1 MKDIKTHKDFRV
13 GMLELLK
20 RDFLGPYNGMDETIA
35 YKDEDDTPMH
45 RYSTGILFPPEV
57 PISREDDEDIENEF
71 GESGESEGKLAQ
83 SNVRRPSCY
92 GITFTCSEDA
102 RSIMLEVDAGCYE
115 LTPSEDKDVDLQWK
129 RKSITPSWVERTG
142 SSKFELPVIRKNK
155 KKRVKV
161 CDGLEAYIK
170 YREPSQEGQVSITVS
185 LINRN
190 VVKPLK
196 DEDNNP
202 RRSRNSFVPFKD
214 IAENS
219 FYQVH
224 FSVSGKDGQRIFT
237 ERPFDGRQGGDEN
250 KAFYLLY
257 RHQKNFATGHGCSAK
272 WDDPVENQNQCSRIE
287 SCFIPEYD
295 IYPLTPP
302 EDLNLPSFLLS
313 KIATASSDDL
323 KALFGNIIDIYENWI
338 KEEGKKIKN
347 ISISKDKEINDD
359 FIAVAQKQQQ
369 FCLQALQRMKKG
381 ISVLSDPLIHRA
393 FQLAHKA
400 MLIVFAL
407 SDWKKNQYSGKP
419 DYSKD
424 HKWYPFQIAFI
435 LLCLESV
442 GNNSSDDRS
451 IADLLWFPTGG
462 GKTEAYLGLTAF
474 ALFLRRLRGKEEHH
488 DGGGTSVIT
497 RYTLRLLTAD
507 QFERSAAMIC
517 ACEKVRK
524 EEPDVQKTAPISIGL
539 WVGGGGTPNK
549 IDINND
555 YEKGYRQLIRQCQ
568 QSSPEPGM
576 PNPMVLTR
584 CPSCGKEISA
594 ADYDSN
600 QPRARCPD
608 ESCCFH
614 NGLPVHFVDEDIYEA
629 RPSLIIGTIDKFA
642 RLPWVENAGNFFG
655 TDGQTPPPDL
665 IIQDELHLISGPLG
679 TLAGLYETAIDLLS
693 TRNTHRPKVI
703 ASTATIKNAK
713 SQVGALFDRHFA
725 QFPPPFLDARDSFFA
740 REDRKKPARKYVGI
754 FTPGKT
760 GTTTFIRSTA
770 SLLHSAK
777 KLKANDEIRD
787 PYWTFMGY
795 FNSLR
800 ELGSARV
807 QVMDDVNDYLRFCA
821 DRDNGSK
828 RDIEEVFELTSRRNE
843 HELKEIRERLWY
855 QYPDPDILDVVLAT
869 NMISVGL
876 DVPRLGLM
884 SVIGQPKTTAEYIQ
898 ATSRVG
904 RRYPGLVVTL
914 YNHMRSRDRSHY
926 ERFQFYHS
934 RLYAEV
940 EATSVTPFSIG
951 ARKRGLHAI
960 LVTLVRHLL
969 DNMKE
974 NSDASNFD
982 RHNVVDIK
990 KEILNRVDNIDCIET
1005 DAVEH
1010 LLDSIIDT
1018 WDDMKNR
1025 EPAIYYDYA
1034 RGKKNRSLLLRF
1046 EEKDAELYRGFRTLN
1061 NLRNVDATVNL
1072 YLD

>member
-1 MKDIKTHKDFRV
+1 MEDIKTHEDFRG

-20 RDFLGPYNGMDETIA
+20 RDFFGPYNGMDETIA
-35 YKDEDDTPMH
+35 YRDADDTPMH

-57 PISREDDEDIENEF
+57 STSIEDDEDIENEF

-102 RSIMLEVDAGCYE
+102 KSIMLEVDAGCYE

-129 RKSITPSWVERTG
+129 RKSIIPSWVESTR
-142 SSKFELPVIRKNK
+142 SSKFELPVIRENTEKS
-155 KKRVKV
+155 VKV

-170 YREPSQEGQVSITVS
+170 YREPSKEGQVSITIS

-190 VVKPLK
+190 LVKPLK
-196 DEDNNP
+196 EGDDNS
-202 RRSRNSFVPFKD
+202 RRSRSSFVPFKD
-214 IAENS
+214 VAENC

-237 ERPFDGRQGGDEN
+237 ERPFDGRREGGDEN
-250 KAFYLLY
+250 KAFYILY
-257 RHQKNFATGHGCSAK
+257 RHRKNFATGHGCSAK
-272 WDDPVENQNQCSRIE
+272 WDDPVGDRCSRIA

-313 KIATASSDDL
+313 EIATASPDDL
-323 KALFGNIIDIYENWI
+323 KDLFGNITTIYEDWI
-338 KEEGKKIKN
+338 KEESKKIKN
-347 ISISKDKEINDD
+347 ISVSKDKKTNDD
-359 FIAVAQKQQQ
+359 FIAVAQKQQK
-369 FCLQALQRMKKG
+369 FCLLALEKIKKG
-381 ISVLSDPLIHRA
+381 ISTLSDPIIHRA

-419 DYSKD
+419 DYNKD
-424 HKWYPFQIAFI
+424 HQWYPFQIAFI

-442 GNNSSDDRS
+442 GNNSSDDRA

-474 ALFLRRLRGKEEHH
+474 ALFLRRLRGKDERHR
-488 DGGGTSVIT
+488 GGGTAVIT

-507 QFERSAAMIC
+507 QFERSATMIC
-517 ACEKVRK
+517 ACEKVRR
-524 EEPDVQKTAPISIGL
+524 EELDVQKTATISIGL

-549 IDINND
+549 ININNN
-555 YEKGYRQLIRQCQ
+555 YEKGYRQLIRQYQ
-568 QSSPEPGM
+568 KGSPESGT

-584 CPSCGKEISA
+584 CPYCGTEISV
-594 ADYDSN
+594 ADYDN
-600 QPRARCPD
+600 DLPEAKCPD

-614 NGLPVHFVDEDIYEA
+614 DGLPVHFVDEDIYKV

-642 RLPWVENAGNFFG
+642 RLPWEKDSGNFFG
-655 TDGQTPPPDL
+655 TDGLAPPPDL

-693 TRNTHRPKVI
+693 TRNSHRPKII
-703 ASTATIKNAK
+703 ASTATIKNAA
-713 SQVGALFDRHFA
+713 SQVRALFDRQFT

-740 REDRKKPARKYVGI
+740 REDREKPARKYVGI

-807 QVMDDVNDYLRFCA
+807 QVMDDVKDYLRFCA
-821 DRDNGSK
+821 ERDNESM
-828 RDIEEVFELTSRRNE
+828 REIEEVFELTSRRNE
-843 HELKEIRERLWY
+843 PELKEIRERLWY
-855 QYPDPDILDVVLAT
+855 QYPDNDALEVVLAT

-982 RHNVVDIK
+982 RSKVVDIK
-990 KEILNRVDNIDCIET
+990 KEILSRAKNIDPIEI
-1005 DAVEH
+1005 DAVERM
-1010 LLDSIIDT
+1010 LDRIIDT
-1018 WDDMKNR
+1018 WEEIKNR
-1025 EPAIYYDYA
+1025 EGTVYYYLE
-1034 RGKKNRSLLLRF
+1034 KEKHQSLLLRF
-1046 EEKDAELYRGFRTLN
+1046 EETGHYRGFRTLN

>member
-1 MKDIKTHKDFRV
+1 MKDIKTREDFRGEMV
-13 GMLELLK
+13 ELLK
-20 RDFLGPYNGMDETIA
+20 RDFFGPYNGIDETIA

-45 RYSTGILFPPEV
+45 RYSTGILFPPEM
-57 PISREDDEDIENEF
+57 PTSREDDEDVENEF

-102 RSIMLEVDAGCYE
+102 KSIMLEVNAGCYE
-115 LTPSEDKDVDLQWK
+115 QTPAEDKDVDLQWK

-142 SSKFELPVIRKNK
+142 SSKLELPVIRENTEKS
-155 KKRVKV
+155 VKV

-170 YREPSQEGQVSITVS
+170 YREPSEEGQVSITIS
-185 LINRN
+185 LINKN
-190 VVKPLK
+190 EVKPLE
-196 DEDNNP
+196 DEDDS
-202 RRSRNSFVPFKD
+202 RRSRRRFVPFKD

-237 ERPFDGRQGGDEN
+237 ERPFDGRQEVGDEN
-250 KAFYLLY
+250 KAFYILY

-272 WDDPVENQNQCSRIE
+272 WDDPEDDQCSRIE

-302 EDLNLPSFLLS
+302 KDLNLPRFLLS
-313 KIATASSDDL
+313 EIATASLDDL
-323 KALFGNIIDIYENWI
+323 KGLFGTITTIYENWI
-338 KEEGKKIKN
+338 IERSKEIEN
-347 ISISKDKEINDD
+347 ISVSKDKEINDN
-359 FIAVAQKQQQ
+359 FIAVAQEQQKS
-369 FCLQALQRMKKG
+369 CLLALQRIKKG
-381 ISVLSDPLIHRA
+381 INALGDPLILRA

-407 SDWKKNQYSGKP
+407 SDWKKRQYNGKP
-419 DYSKD
+419 DYNSD

-442 GNNSSDDRS
+442 GNNSSDDRL

-474 ALFLRRLRGKEEHH
+474 VLFLRRLRGKDEHH
-488 DGGGTSVIT
+488 RGGGTAVIT

-517 ACEKVRK
+517 ACEKVRR
-524 EEPDVQKTAPISIGL
+524 EELDIQNTAPISIGL
-539 WVGGGGTPNK
+539 WIGGGGTPNK
-549 IDINND
+549 INIDNN
-555 YEKGYRQLIRQCQ
+555 YEKGYQQLIRQYQ
-568 QSSPEPGM
+568 ESLPESGT
-576 PNPMVLTR
+576 PNPVVLTR
-584 CPSCGKEISA
+584 CPYCGTEISA

-614 NGLPVHFVDEDIYEA
+614 DELPVHFVDEDIYEV

-642 RLPWVENAGNFFG
+642 RLPWEENSGNFFG

-693 TRNTHRPKVI
+693 AQNSHRPKII
-703 ASTATIKNAK
+703 ASTATIKNAE
-713 SQVGALFDRHFA
+713 SQVRALFDRQFA

-740 REDRKKPARKYVGI
+740 REDRAKPARKYVGI

-807 QVMDDVNDYLRFCA
+807 QVMDDINDYMRFCA
-821 DRDNGSK
+821 ERDNERK
-828 RDIEEVFELTSRRNE
+828 RDIEEVFELTSRGNE
-843 HELKEIRERLWY
+843 SRLKEIRKRLWS
-855 QYPDPDILDVVLAT
+855 QYSDDDVLEVVLAT

-904 RRYPGLVVTL
+904 RLYPGLVVTL

-940 EATSVTPFSIG
+940 EATSVTPFSVG
-951 ARKRGLHAI
+951 ARERGLHAI

-974 NSDASNFD
+974 NSEASNFD
-982 RHNVVDIK
+982 RSKVVDIK
-990 KEILNRVDNIDCIET
+990 EEILSRAKNIDSIET
-1005 DAVEH
+1005 DAVAEM
-1010 LLDSIIDT
+1010 LDSIIDT

-1025 EPAIYYDYA
+1025 EPTIYYDYA
-1034 RGKKNRSLLLRF
+1034 RVEKNRSLLLRF

>member
-1 MKDIKTHKDFRV
+1 MEDIKTHEDFR
-13 GMLELLK
+13 GDMLELLK
-20 RDFLGPYNGMDETIA
+20 SDFFGPYNGMNETIS
-35 YKDEDDTPMH
+35 YIDEDDTPMH

-57 PISREDDEDIENEF
+57 PTSIEDDEDIENEF
-71 GESGESEGKLAQ
+71 GESEESEGKLAQ

-102 RSIMLEVDAGCYE
+102 KSIILEVDAGCYE
-115 LTPSEDKDVDLQWK
+115 LTPSEDKDADLQWK
-129 RKSITPSWVERTG
+129 RKSITPGWVESTG
-142 SSKFELPVIRKNK
+142 SSKFELPVIRENTK
-155 KKRVKV
+155 KSVKI

-170 YREPSQEGQVSITVS
+170 YREPSQEGQVSITIS

-190 VVKPLK
+190 LVKPLK
-196 DEDNNP
+196 DGDDNFQ
-202 RRSRNSFVPFKD
+202 RSRSSFVPFKD
-214 IAENS
+214 VAENC

-224 FSVSGKDGQRIFT
+224 FSVSGKYGQRIFT
-237 ERPFDGRQGGDEN
+237 ERPFDGRQEGGDEN
-250 KAFYLLY
+250 KAFYILY

-272 WDDPVENQNQCSRIE
+272 WDDPVENQCSRIE

-302 EDLNLPSFLLS
+302 KDLNLPPFLLNE
-313 KIATASSDDL
+313 IATASSDDL
-323 KALFGNIIDIYENWI
+323 KNLFGTIANIYENWI
-338 KEEGKKIKN
+338 KEKSKEIGN
-347 ISISKDKEINDD
+347 ISVSKDKKINDD
-359 FIAVAQKQQQ
+359 FIAAAQKQQKS
-369 FCLQALQRMKKG
+369 CLLALKRIKKG
-381 ISVLSDPLIHRA
+381 ISILSDPLIHRA

-407 SDWKKNQYSGKP
+407 SDWKKNPDIDKP

-424 HKWYPFQIAFI
+424 HQWYPFQIAFI

-474 ALFLRRLRGKEEHH
+474 ALFLRRLRGKDERHR
-488 DGGGTSVIT
+488 GGGTAVIT

-517 ACEKVRK
+517 ACEKVRR
-524 EEPDVQKTAPISIGL
+524 EEQDVQNTAPISIGL
-539 WVGGGGTPNK
+539 WIGGGGTPNK

-555 YEKGYRQLIRQCQ
+555 YEKGYRQLIHQCQ
-568 QSSPEPGM
+568 QGSPEPGM
-576 PNPMVLTR
+576 SNPMVLTR
-584 CPSCGKEISA
+584 CPYCGEVISA

-600 QPRARCPD
+600 QPQARCHD
-608 ESCCFH
+608 ESCYFH
-614 NGLPVHFVDEDIYEA
+614 DGLPVHFVDEDIYKV

-642 RLPWVENAGNFFG
+642 RLPWEKDSGNFFG

-693 TRNTHRPKVI
+693 TRKSHRPKVI

-713 SQVGALFDRHFA
+713 SQVRALFDRQFT

-740 REDRKKPARKYVGI
+740 REDREEPARKYVGI

-821 DRDNGSK
+821 ERDNEYP
-828 RDIEEVFELTSRRNE
+828 RDIEEVFELASRRNE
-843 HELKEIRERLWY
+843 YELQEIRKRLWY
-855 QYPDPDILDVVLAT
+855 QYSDPDALEVVLAT

-904 RRYPGLVVTL
+904 RQYPGLVVTL

-926 ERFQFYHS
+926 ERFRFYHS

-940 EATSVTPFSIG
+940 EATSVTPFSVG
-951 ARKRGLHAI
+951 ARERGLHAI
-960 LVTLVRHLL
+960 LVTLVRHRLN
-969 DNMKE
+969 NMKE
-974 NSDASNFD
+974 NRDASNFD
-982 RHNVVDIK
+982 RSKVVDIK
-990 KEILNRVDNIDCIET
+990 EEILSRANNIDSIEK
-1005 DAVEH
+1005 DAVAQM
-1010 LLDSIIDT
+1010 LDRIIDT
-1018 WDDMKNR
+1018 WDEIKNR
-1025 EPAIYYDYA
+1025 EPTVYYYYA
-1034 RGKKNRSLLLRF
+1034 GKEKNQSLLLRF

>member
-1 MKDIKTHKDFRV
+1 MEDIKTQEDFR
-13 GMLELLK
+13 GNMLELLK
-20 RDFLGPYNGMDETIA
+20 RDFFGPYNGIDETIA
-35 YKDEDDTPMH
+35 YRDEDDTPIH

-57 PISREDDEDIENEF
+57 LTSIEDDEDIENEF
-71 GESGESEGKLAQ
+71 GESGESEGKFAQ

-102 RSIMLEVDAGCYE
+102 RSIMLEVDAGRYE

-129 RKSITPSWVERTG
+129 RKNITPDWMECTG
-142 SSKFELPVIRKNK
+142 ASKLELPIIRKNTK
-155 KKRVKV
+155 KSVKV
-161 CDGLEAYIK
+161 CDGLDAYIK
-170 YREPSQEGQVSITVS
+170 YREPSREGQVSITIS

-190 VVKPLK
+190 LVKPLR
-196 DEDNNP
+196 DEDDNS
-202 RRSRNSFVPFKD
+202 RRSRSSFVPFKD

-237 ERPFDGRQGGDEN
+237 ERPFDGRQEGGDEN

-272 WDDPVENQNQCSRIE
+272 WNDPVKNRCSRIE
-287 SCFIPEYD
+287 CCFIPEYD

-302 EDLNLPSFLLS
+302 DDLNLPPFLLS
-313 KIATASSDDL
+313 EIANASPDDL
-323 KALFGNIIDIYENWI
+323 KDLFGNITNIYENWI
-338 KEEGKKIKN
+338 KENSKEIDN
-347 ISISKDKEINDD
+347 ISISKNKKINDD
-359 FIAVAQKQQQ
+359 FIAVAQEQQKS
-369 FCLQALQRMKKG
+369 CLQALQRMKKG
-381 ISVLSDPLIHRA
+381 INVLGDPLILRA

-407 SDWKKNQYSGKP
+407 SDWKKRQYSGKP
-419 DYSKD
+419 DYNSD
-424 HKWYPFQIAFI
+424 HQWYPFQIAFI

-524 EEPDVQKTAPISIGL
+524 EEPDVQNTAPISIGL

-549 IDINND
+549 INIDNN
-555 YEKGYRQLIRQCQ
+555 YEKGYRQLIRQYQ
-568 QSSPEPGM
+568 ESLPESGT
-576 PNPMVLTR
+576 PNPVVLTR
-584 CPSCGKEISA
+584 CPYCGTEISA
-594 ADYDSN
+594 ADYDN
-600 QPRARCPD
+600 DLPQVRCPD

-614 NGLPVHFVDEDIYEA
+614 EGLPVHFVDEDIYEV

-642 RLPWVENAGNFFG
+642 RLPWEKDSGNFFG
-655 TDGQTPPPDL
+655 TDGETPPPDL

-679 TLAGLYETAIDLLS
+679 TLAGLYETAVDLLS
-693 TRNTHRPKVI
+693 TQNSHRPKII
-703 ASTATIKNAK
+703 ASTATIKNAV
-713 SQVGALFDRHFA
+713 SQVQALFDRQFA

-740 REDRKKPARKYVGI
+740 REDREKSARKYVGI

-807 QVMDDVNDYLRFCA
+807 QVMDDVKDYLRFCA
-821 DRDNGSK
+821 ERDNESM
-828 RDIEEVFELTSRRNE
+828 REIEEVFELTSRRNE

-855 QYPDPDILDVVLAT
+855 QYPEDDVLEVVLAT

-898 ATSRVG
+898 ATS
-904 RRYPGLVVTL
+904 PGWKTI
-914 YNHMRSRDRSHY
+914 SWSCSHSIQSY
-926 ERFQFYHS
+926 EIKRPIPL
-934 RLYAEV
+934 RA
-940 EATSVTPFSIG
+940 FSI
-951 ARKRGLHAI
+951 LSFQ
-960 LVTLVRHLL
+960 TL
-969 DNMKE
+969 
-974 NSDASNFD
+974 
-982 RHNVVDIK
+982 
-990 KEILNRVDNIDCIET
+990 C
-1005 DAVEH
+1005 
-1010 LLDSIIDT
+1010 
-1018 WDDMKNR
+1018 
-1025 EPAIYYDYA
+1025 
-1034 RGKKNRSLLLRF
+1034 
-1046 EEKDAELYRGFRTLN
+1046 
-1061 NLRNVDATVNL
+1061 
-1072 YLD
+1072 